1 MANDFLPFAG
11 DAGANVLT
19 QSAYAA
25 LGARTTGFLAGVA
38 KSPELNKVWR
48 QSSIMAASLAQ
59 AVADITG
66 SDMIDNGTTAAIVA
80 AIKNMMKLQAN
91 STTIGPSGEKMSTL
105 AASASATFT
114 ADEVIVKTSLGG
126 VAYVIPNVNKTI
138 NLATVGLGGMD
149 VGAAP
154 VNGFVSIYLVYN
166 PTTGVHGLL
175 ACAGTTSDGP
185 VYTGANMPAGFTAS
199 ALVSSWG
206 TNASRLLVIAHQSNR
221 LVSLMQNEAINT
233 TVQQPLLQ
241 PITLTTVPPNAKSV
255 LGWTGV
261 TSSGTGLNKMM
272 VASRADGLGWSQ
284 CTISG
289 ATNTDNAFRELSL
302 ITPRTIYYSV
312 TVSTG
317 SLVSAT
323 VSVTG
328 YRF

>member
-1 MANDFLPFAG
+1 MHRIDGPGATVDSKFTDG
-11 DAGANVLT
+11 DPVGGVQATTVTADWLTAIQEELIAVL
-19 QSAYAA
+19 AA
-25 LGARTTGFLAGVA
+25 ASIAPVKTNNGQLLAAIRGLAGGA
-38 KSPELNKVWR
+38 
-48 QSSIMAASLAQ
+48 
-59 AVADITG
+59 
-66 SDMIDNGTTAAIVA
+66 
-80 AIKNMMKLQAN
+80 
-91 STTIGPSGEKMSTL
+91 IGPSGDKMSTL
-105 AASASATFT
+105 AVTATATFT
-114 ADEVIVKTSLGG
+114 ADEVVVKTGLGG
-126 VAYVIPNVNKTI
+126 GTYVIPSVSKTI

-149 VGAAP
+149 TGSAP

-175 ACAGTTSDGP
+175 ACASTTSDGP
-185 VYTGANMPAGFTAS
+185 IYTGANMPAGFTAS

-206 TNASRLLVIAHQSNR
+206 TNASRLLVVAHQSNR
-221 LVSLMQNEAINT
+221 MVSLMQNEAINT
-233 TVQQPLLQ
+233 TVQQPLFQ

-272 VASRADGLGWSQ
+272 VASRTDGLGWSQ

-289 ATNTDNAFRELSL
+289 ATNTDNAFRELPI
-302 ITPRTIYYSV
+302 ITSRTIYYSV